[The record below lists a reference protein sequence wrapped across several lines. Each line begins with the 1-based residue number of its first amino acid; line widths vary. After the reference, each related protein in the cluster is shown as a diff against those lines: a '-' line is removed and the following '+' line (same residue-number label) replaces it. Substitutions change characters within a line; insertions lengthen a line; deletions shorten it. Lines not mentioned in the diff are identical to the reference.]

1 MTPVLIMA
9 AGLAI
14 GLEHAFETDHIAAI
28 AVQVS
33 KKKTINSISTIKR
46 LKKSV
51 LASSVLGVFWGA
63 GHTTTLVLVGLLVF
77 VLSINIPQ
85 NIFSNLEII
94 VGIMLVF
101 LGTKTYLNKSIFKT
115 KHIHPHVHEGGIIH
129 THDHKHDGIH
139 KHGHKSYII
148 GCIHGLA
155 GSGSLV
161 VFVAASLGS
170 LQIILPFI
178 LIFGIGSILGMAMI
192 SGIIGLP
199 FAFTANINKV
209 STILRYIAGSASLL
223 IGINI
228 IYKIGVLQHLF
239 GI

>member
-1 MTPVLIMA
+1 M
-9 AGLAI
+9 
-14 GLEHAFETDHIAAI
+14 
-28 AVQVS
+28 
-33 KKKTINSISTIKR
+33 
-46 LKKSV
+46 
-51 LASSVLGVFWGA
+51 
-63 GHTTTLVLVGLLVF
+63 LVF
-77 VLSINIPQ
+77 VLSINIPE

-101 LGTKTYLNKSIFKT
+101 LGTKTYLNKSIFKV
-115 KHIHPHVHEGGIIH
+115 KHVHPHVHENGVIH
-129 THDHKHDGIH
+129 THDHKHDSIH

-170 LQIILPFI
+170 LQLILPFI

-199 FAFTANINKV
+199 FAFTANINRI
-209 STILRYIAGSASLL
+209 SMILRYVAGSASLL

-228 IYKIGVLQHLF
+228 IYKIAVLQHLF